1 MREAILDGPIPGMA
15 MTAELG
21 ARPWQS
27 PPQYKTIEEAL
38 DYYIPRLSSEE
49 VTAQLLDVLE
59 MGVPVTTIANTM
71 QTASVMEGKH
81 SIDVGMLALPVLI
94 EIIMLIADTAN
105 IEYETGLD
113 KPEKIRGSLVE
124 KAVAMFEDSDK
135 EDEEPVLKEEE
146 ATDVIEDM
154 STAAKERAG
163 GLMARRT

>member
-1 MREAILDGPIPGMA
+1 MREPILDGPIPGMA

-49 VTAQLLDVLE
+49 VTSQLLDVLE

-113 KPEKIRGSLVE
+113 KPEKIRGSLVD

-146 ATDVIEDM
+146 AKGVIEDM
-154 STAAKERAG
+154 SSAANERVG

>member
-1 MREAILDGPIPGMA
+1 MREPILDGPIPGMA

-27 PPQYKTIEEAL
+27 PPQYNTIEEAL
-38 DYYIPRLSSEE
+38 EYYIPRLSSEE
-49 VTAQLLDVLE
+49 VTSQLLDVLE

-113 KPEKIRGSLVE
+113 KPEKIRGSLVD
-124 KAVAMFEDSDK
+124 KAVAMFEDADK
-135 EDEEPVLKEEE
+135 DTEEPMLDEEENTNL
-146 ATDVIEDM
+146 IEDM
-154 STAAKERAG
+154 ATAANERVG
-163 GLMARRT
+163 GIMARRT